1 MSYESPIK
9 IIQIAH
15 NQLNHEFDDE
25 VGRVVMEVGIDVD
38 KDELLKALAYD
49 RDQYEKGF
57 RDGAKAFADRLTGWT
72 FTQERIDNILTE
84 LGVQKK

>member
-9 IIQIAH
+9 IIQRAY

-25 VGRVVMEVGIDVD
+25 VCRVVMAVGIDVD

-57 RDGAKAFADRLTGWT
+57 RDGVKAFVEKLTSQT
-72 FTQERIDNILTE
+72 FTQELIDNILAE
-84 LGVQKK
+84 LGV